1 MVRQIH
7 IEEKIACP
15 DKEWLGR
22 WCKDE
27 DYDEYVQGEDVD
39 VYLGGELVLVYRPA
53 SLQTLLNIASEDYAW
68 WKWCSSRSE
77 AKTDQRGHAGGAE
90 VTDHR
95 EIRLTVG
102 QNKFFQAATKGKVQ
116 TLEEAR
122 ALVDADTALSRQTF
136 YAGKVDESEY
146 VDREKLK
153 EHKWGVLARNVTAE
167 SIEAKNNHHEE
178 RLKWFDNW
186 LNSTWVEAEDKKQAA
201 KECKKRF
208 LPNAPRANRVY
219 STVVGTLDR
228 SARTPYGRNTAPV
241 RTKPEDFAR
250 QQPFYH
256 EVSEKLRETMPESW
270 GFLYEKFKKVA
281 DPAYNL
287 FDTCFTSV
295 TVNWNFRTAYHRDGN
310 NCEGGIA
317 VLSSINTGTYEGF
330 GLVFPELRLGFHIGT
345 GDFLAG
351 DNQGLIH
358 GQREMINASLGA
370 ESIWFVF
377 YSREK
382 IPMLESLENETC
394 RKNFLDYAAEHHR
407 ENCYGTDGYKDPTN
421 WNGIWPGMWESLEW
435 NEYKSKHCPT
445 AKNTHHHCK
454 EYDQ

>member
-1 MVRQIH
+1 MVRKIH
-7 IEEKIACP
+7 VAELRECP

-22 WCKDE
+22 WCREE
-27 DYDEYVQGEDVD
+27 DYDEYIQDEDVD
-39 VYLGGELVLVYRPA
+39 VYLDGKLVLVYRPA
-53 SLQTLLNIASEDYAW
+53 SLQTLLNIAPEDYAW
-68 WKWCSSRSE
+68 WRWCSSRSE
-77 AKTDQRGHAGGAE
+77 AKTDQRGHAGGSE
-90 VTDHR
+90 VTDHP
-95 EIRLTVG
+95 EIRLTGG
-102 QNKFFQAATKGKVQ
+102 QHKFFLAATKGKVQ

-122 ALVDADTALSRQTF
+122 EIANSDTSLSRQTF

-146 VDREKLK
+146 VDPVKL
-153 EHKWGVLARNVTAE
+153 EEYRWGVLARNVTAE
-167 SIEAKNNHHEE
+167 SLEAKANHHRE

-186 LNSTWVEAEDKKQAA
+186 LSTTWAEAEDKEKAA
-201 KECKKRF
+201 KDCKKRF
-208 LPNAPRANRVY
+208 LTNAPRANRVY
-219 STVVGTLDR
+219 PAVVGTLDR
-228 SARTPYGRNTAPV
+228 TARTPYGRNTAPV
-241 RTKPEDFAR
+241 RAKPEEFAR

-256 EVSEKLRETMPESW
+256 EVSEKLKETMPESW
-270 GFLYEKFKKVA
+270 TFLYDKFKKVA

-358 GQREMINASLGA
+358 GQREMLNASPDA

-382 IPMLESLENETC
+382 IPMLETLENETC
-394 RKNFLDYAAEHHR
+394 RKNFMDHAAEHHR
-407 ENCYGTDGYKDPTN
+407 EKCGEKQPDR
-421 WNGIWPGMWESLEW
+421 WNGIWPEMWSSPEW
-435 NEYKSKHCPT
+435 ETYKSKHCPT
-445 AKNTHHHCK
+445 AKNTHHGCK
-454 EYDQ
+454 ENDD

>member
-7 IEEKIACP
+7 VKEKRICP

-27 DYDEYVQGEDVD
+27 DYDEYIQGEDVD
-39 VYLGGELVLVYRPA
+39 VYLGGKLVLVYRPA
-53 SLQTLLNIASEDYAW
+53 SLQTLLNIAPEDYAW
-68 WKWCSSRSE
+68 WKWCSSGSD
-77 AKTDQRGHAGGAE
+77 AKTDQRGHAAGAE
-90 VTDHR
+90 ITDHP

-102 QNKFFQAATKGKVQ
+102 QSKFFLAANKGKVQ

-122 ALVDADTALSRQTF
+122 KLVDSDISLSRQTF
-136 YAGKVDESEY
+136 YAGKVDLSEY
-146 VDREKLK
+146 VDPEKLK
-153 EHKWGVLARNVTAE
+153 QYKWGVLARNITAE
-167 SIEAKNNHHEE
+167 SLEAKENHLRE

-186 LNSTWVEAEDKKQAA
+186 LSTTWAEAEDKKSAA
-201 KECKKRF
+201 QECHRRF
-208 LPNAPRANRVY
+208 VPKAARANRVN
-219 STVVGTLDR
+219 SVVVGTLDR
-228 SARTPYGRNTAPV
+228 TSRTPYGRNTSPV
-241 RTKPEDFAR
+241 RSRPEDFAR

-256 EVSEKLRETMPESW
+256 EVSEKLREAMPESW
-270 GFLYEKFKKVA
+270 NFLYEKFKKVA

-317 VLSSINTGTYEGF
+317 VLSSINKGQYEGF

-351 DNQGLIH
+351 DNQSLIH
-358 GQREMINASLGA
+358 GQREMTNASPGT

-394 RKNFLDYAAEHHR
+394 RKNFMAHATESHR
-407 ENCYGTDGYKDPTN
+407 EMCQGKQPEK
-421 WNGIWPGMWESLEW
+421 WNGIWPGMWVSREW
-435 NEYKSKHCPT
+435 EDYKSKHCPT
-445 AKNTHHHCK
+445 AKNTHHEFK
-454 EYDQ
+454 